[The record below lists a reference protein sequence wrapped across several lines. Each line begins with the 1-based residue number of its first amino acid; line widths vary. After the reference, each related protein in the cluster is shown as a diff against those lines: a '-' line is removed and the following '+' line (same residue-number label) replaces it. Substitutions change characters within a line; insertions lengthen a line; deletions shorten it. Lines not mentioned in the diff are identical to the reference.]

1 MEEVDDPVDG
11 VDDMDHPG
19 EVVDDV
25 EEGVLVL
32 DRLDGL
38 VRVEDEEE
46 EQHEQV
52 QEAEN
57 GAPIAPESRSK
68 NQKIL
73 ERDQR
78 HGNVNFENFVPI
90 WVGVG
95 EAWLDIYIC
104 NFSCEKFK
112 SCFSASL
119 TFSFELPTK
128 LWPRCELL
136 QDSTRKTCN
145 KMCSAEKSLR
155 ENIFTRN
162 RLKHVYEE
170 KSVLPR
176 KWEIPLE
183 FVRKHP
189 SQLTKEEKW
198 TKILEKPAKGKKLMQ
213 Q

>member
-25 EEGVLVL
+25 EQGVLVL

-73 ERDQR
+73 ERRSNFD
-78 HGNVNFENFVPI
+78 FENFVHI
-90 WVGVG
+90 GVG
-95 EAWLDIYIC
+95 LV
-104 NFSCEKFK
+104 KLG
-112 SCFSASL
+112 L
-119 TFSFELPTK
+119 TF
-128 LWPRCELL
+128 
-136 QDSTRKTCN
+136 
-145 KMCSAEKSLR
+145 
-155 ENIFTRN
+155 I
-162 RLKHVYEE
+162 
-170 KSVLPR
+170 
-176 KWEIPLE
+176 
-183 FVRKHP
+183 
-189 SQLTKEEKW
+189 
-198 TKILEKPAKGKKLMQ
+198 
-213 Q
+213 

>member
-73 ERDQR
+73 EKEIK
-78 HGNVNFENFVPI
+78 GMEI
-90 WVGVG
+90 WI
-95 EAWLDIYIC
+95 LRILY
-104 NFSCEKFK
+104 
-112 SCFSASL
+112 
-119 TFSFELPTK
+119 TFELG
-128 LWPRCELL
+128 WW
-136 QDSTRKTCN
+136 
-145 KMCSAEKSLR
+145 
-155 ENIFTRN
+155 
-162 RLKHVYEE
+162 RLAWH
-170 KSVLPR
+170 L
-176 KWEIPLE
+176 
-183 FVRKHP
+183 FV
-189 SQLTKEEKW
+189 
-198 TKILEKPAKGKKLMQ
+198 
-213 Q
+213 